1 MVESGK
7 KLIGFDQLLRTVIQ
21 RFEKDTGNQL
31 SGKESKV
38 EFLLLKRMGIL
49 GDVSVDTYVHEYLNK
64 AGSDEY
70 NKLVSEL
77 TVHYT
82 YFFFREFLHFDYLL
96 SNLSNIV
103 SEVKAQNR
111 SKIKILSAG
120 CSMGHEVY
128 SLATFFSYHLR
139 NYPSIDF
146 EIDGYD
152 IDPESVKKAKK
163 GIYALKELKNVP
175 KIYIS
180 GFWQKSA
187 NPNFQI
193 VKIKDDISSKV
204 NFEVGNILKVSNS
217 AKKYDFIFCRNVLI
231 YFSAEERVKILQ
243 NFESQLEDTGEV
255 VLGASDFVPE
265 EEIKLKRKTH
275 SIFTKP
281 GVHSFIGSDKPQLQ
295 IVESDRADKS
305 ISKISR
311 SEPSKVAKLLIVD
324 DSPTVRKILKKIFM
338 EDPSFEVVGEAENG
352 VAASEFLKQN
362 EVDVMTLDI
371 HMPLQ
376 LKNNRVYNDPKEI
389 DKANNSNL
397 YDRSSCISIF
407 GNLNVKY
414 EFFIDKFKK
423 EKYVLLEDLGL
434 EVKNQKIVQD
444 HVPATSFWHI
454 GTEHLA
460 TFRIR
465 IMSVNSEILELDNT
479 EALVWL
485 QFLETNRPIVKKIN
499 RSQIDELGQLLMQE
513 VEEMRRFFIG
523 ELIASDIEPI
533 IKGSNI
539 LKRN

>member
-1 MVESGK
+1 MFLRSRTQKGIDMVESGK

-82 YFFFREFLHFDYLL
+82 YFFREFLHFDYLL

-255 VLGASDFVPE
+255 VLERQTLFQKK
-265 EEIKLKRKTH
+265 KL
-275 SIFTKP
+275 
-281 GVHSFIGSDKPQLQ
+281 
-295 IVESDRADKS
+295 
-305 ISKISR
+305 
-311 SEPSKVAKLLIVD
+311 
-324 DSPTVRKILKKIFM
+324 
-338 EDPSFEVVGEAENG
+338 N
-352 VAASEFLKQN
+352 
-362 EVDVMTLDI
+362 
-371 HMPLQ
+371 
-376 LKNNRVYNDPKEI
+376 
-389 DKANNSNL
+389 
-397 YDRSSCISIF
+397 
-407 GNLNVKY
+407 
-414 EFFIDKFKK
+414 
-423 EKYVLLEDLGL
+423 
-434 EVKNQKIVQD
+434 
-444 HVPATSFWHI
+444 
-454 GTEHLA
+454 
-460 TFRIR
+460 
-465 IMSVNSEILELDNT
+465 
-479 EALVWL
+479 
-485 QFLETNRPIVKKIN
+485 
-499 RSQIDELGQLLMQE
+499 
-513 VEEMRRFFIG
+513 
-523 ELIASDIEPI
+523 
-533 IKGSNI
+533 
-539 LKRN
+539 